1 MRVDQVRHES
11 AARGSVCLA
20 RSVQAFAVALL
31 FLPQTALARQSA
43 PGPWQPLPGA
53 FEDGTDCSAGW
64 LQRRWSGPSSGL
76 ECPCESDD
84 PCREHCQSADDGW
97 ALIDCVTIAHR
108 QQGTV
113 DSGRG
118 GMSEIAAEA
127 RIGRVAGVPGMLCD
141 CSATVDFVPTAF
153 TEEHL
158 RLRVTPA
165 SDPAPRFIHIEAL
178 VTLLAEGRI
187 DLGASLPDGVPC
199 GSACGTVQANAH
211 TRFAIPFLT
220 PEIEQEIERVGLW
233 KSLEDSRSHCGS
245 VLQTGVGA
253 GVSISAIDLTWT
265 FSNGGRRA
273 KGTGRK
279 IYSFKA
285 ISCMIAP
292 SDGEVVDWPFRLGHA
307 VDAAASVEGADAAS
321 MSVRVGTEEFTVR
334 LTEEGCDE
342 CSNPNAPQPIGR
354 GGRP

>member
-1 MRVDQVRHES
+1 MRVDQVRYES

-97 ALIDCVTIAHR
+97 ALIDCVTTAHR
-108 QQGTV
+108 RQGTV
-113 DSGRG
+113 DSGSG

-141 CSATVDFVPTAF
+141 CSATVDCVPTAF

-165 SDPAPRFIHIEAL
+165 SDPAPRFIHIEAR
-178 VTLLAEGRI
+178 VILLAKGRI

-199 GSACGTVQANAH
+199 GSAC
-211 TRFAIPFLT
+211 
-220 PEIEQEIERVGLW
+220 
-233 KSLEDSRSHCGS
+233 
-245 VLQTGVGA
+245 
-253 GVSISAIDLTWT
+253 
-265 FSNGGRRA
+265 
-273 KGTGRK
+273 
-279 IYSFKA
+279 
-285 ISCMIAP
+285 
-292 SDGEVVDWPFRLGHA
+292 
-307 VDAAASVEGADAAS
+307 
-321 MSVRVGTEEFTVR
+321 
-334 LTEEGCDE
+334 
-342 CSNPNAPQPIGR
+342 
-354 GGRP
+354 